1 MKTNIL
7 HRYKKANWNSDYF
20 GVGKSNNAK
29 SSWRR
34 SLKKL
39 AKRRFWS
46 DMEKEQRSDFKIQLE
61 AKIFQNSL
69 L

>member
-29 SSWRR
+29 SRWRR
-34 SLKKL
+34 SLKKI
-39 AKRRFWS
+39 AKRLF
-46 DMEKEQRSDFKIQLE
+46 EKDLNKE
-61 AKIFQNSL
+61 
-69 L
+69 